1 MFGDISNM
9 TLQIHDMSVWQH
21 RIKTA
26 TKQKYSALNSEI
38 HGLLNTLIINGGRR
52 EQDLSNSDERLVIFI
67 PADSIKPTYMW
78 N

>member
-21 RIKTA
+21 RI
-26 TKQKYSALNSEI
+26 QKHKYGALNSEI
-38 HGLLNTLIINGGRR
+38 HGLLNTLIINSGRW
-52 EQDLSNSDERLVIFI
+52 EQDLSNSDERLVVFI